1 MPKVFIVSDG
11 GHDYSDAE
19 RFGELVYCTEGVIR
33 KDDIAQMYREIS
45 TAFADNS
52 IQPGDYLLISSLT
65 SLCAVAAAIIGFQFG
80 EIHFLLYKDGQ
91 YVSRDLILGD

>member
-33 KDDIAQMYREIS
+33 KDDIAQMYREL
-45 TAFADNS
+45 NS
-52 IQPGDYLLISSLT
+52 KLALAEPGDYLLISSLT
-65 SLCAVAAAIIGFQFG
+65 SLCSVAAAILGFQFG
-80 EIHFLLYKDGQ
+80 EVHFLLYKDGQ
-91 YVSRDLILGD
+91 YVSRDLILED

>member
-33 KDDIAQMYREIS
+33 KDDIAQMYRELNGKL
-45 TAFADNS
+45 ALAE
-52 IQPGDYLLISSLT
+52 PGDYLLISSLT
-65 SLCAVAAAIIGFQFG
+65 SLCSVAAAILGFQFG
-80 EIHFLLYKDGQ
+80 EVHFLLYKDGQ
-91 YVSRDLILGD
+91 YVSRDLILED

>member
-1 MPKVFIVSDG
+1 MAKVFIVSDG

-33 KDDIAQMYREIS
+33 KDDIAQMYRELSHTFTI
-45 TAFADNS
+45 NNM
-52 IQPGDYLLISSLT
+52 QPGDYLLISSLA
-65 SLCAVAAAIIGFQFG
+65 SLCSVAAAIIGAQFG

-91 YVSRDLILGD
+91 YVSRDLILED

>member
-33 KDDIAQMYREIS
+33 KDDIAQMYRELNDKL
-45 TAFADNS
+45 ALAE
-52 IQPGDYLLISSLT
+52 PGDYLLISSLT
-65 SLCAVAAAIIGFQFG
+65 SLCSVAAAILGFQFG
-80 EIHFLLYKDGQ
+80 EVHFLLYKDGQ
-91 YVSRDLILGD
+91 YVSRDLILED